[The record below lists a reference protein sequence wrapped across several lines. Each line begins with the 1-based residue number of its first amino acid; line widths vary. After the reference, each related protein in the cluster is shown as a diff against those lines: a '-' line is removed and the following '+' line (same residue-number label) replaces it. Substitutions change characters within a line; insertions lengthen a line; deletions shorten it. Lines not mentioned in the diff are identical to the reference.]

1 MYYAGKMEILSK
13 IKVIIAAALFSLGGL
28 ILLGTLVYHYL
39 EGWSWISS
47 FYFSVTTLTTV
58 GYGDL
63 HPTTEIS
70 RLFTAVY
77 VLLGVAVAF
86 ATLGGIGAALRR
98 RK

>member
-1 MYYAGKMEILSK
+1 MEILSK